1 MKNFLKLDIKA
12 VVILAL
18 VALFL
23 LDRCTTVFSGADK
36 DIEVINVDGKNYE
49 LLKHTVDT
57 QYVERVTEVEKYVPQ
72 YITKIEV
79 DSVEIPIDADTL
91 EIVREYFSTFA
102 VNDTLKLKDGLGYI
116 YLMDTITQNKITGRS
131 FKAFVKERTITD
143 TKIVKELPKTQVFAG
158 LNMTLN
164 QQDVFGSVG
173 TGLTVKTKKDKLYQ
187 VGVGVTNNG
196 SGNDL
201 VPYLGVGMQWR
212 IKFKK

>member
-1 MKNFLKLDIKA
+1 MKNFLKLDIKV

-18 VALFL
+18 VAVFL
-23 LDRCTTVFSGADK
+23 LDKCTTVFSGADK

-57 QYVERVTEVEKYVPQ
+57 QYVDRITEVPTYVPQ
-72 YITKIEV
+72 YITRVETKEI
-79 DSVEIPIDADTL
+79 EIPIDADTL

-102 VNDTLKLKDGLGYI
+102 VNDTLKLNDGLGFI
-116 YLMDTITQNKITGRS
+116 FLMDTISQNKIMGRS

-143 TKIVKELPKTQVFAG
+143 TKIVKELPRTQVFAG

-187 VGVGVTNNG
+187 VGVGVANNG
-196 SGNDL
+196 TGNDL
-201 VPYLGVGMQWR
+201 VPFVGVGVQWK
-212 IKFKK
+212 IKFKR